1 MHKDLTLQERLKIA
15 KHFHAGFELEPNDVE
30 EVTEAL
36 GLFPTETNKRHDAEN
51 LYMMKTINTLRSQQR
66 RVYAFIVLSNVFVLS
81 SVAGGFYWLM

>member
-15 KHFHAGFELEPNDVE
+15 KHFRAGFELEPSDVE

-36 GLFPTETNKRHDAEN
+36 GLFPTETNKRRDAEN

-66 RVYAFIVLSNVFVLS
+66 RVYALILLSNVFVLS